1 MIENYFYGKRQIERT
16 DMHYISPIIAI
27 KAYLGGRVSSS
38 MTGLVAERRM
48 GRHAVCA
55 SGWPPLLCEL
65 VLALVLCEEAAVQG
79 VAQPLGQHA
88 HGGDERQHEHR
99 ARHAEERP

>member
-1 MIENYFYGKRQIERT
+1 
-16 DMHYISPIIAI
+16 MHYITIIAI

-38 MTGLVAERRM
+38 MTGLVVERQM
-48 GRHAVCA
+48 DRHAVCA

-79 VAQPLGQHA
+79 VAQPLGQHE